1 MQFLANPA
9 NSTSK
14 LAAYAALAWEV
25 AHQRLVKTGLLGL
38 GQEYCRAM
46 NTYGAATYNV
56 AESQVA
62 EYTFLLLFKL
72 PMH

>member
-1 MQFLANPA
+1 MQFLAKPA

-14 LAAYAALAWEV
+14 LAAYTAVAWE

-38 GQEYCRAM
+38 GQECCRAM
-46 NTYGAATYNV
+46 NTYAAATYNV

-62 EYTFLLLFKL
+62 EYTFLLLIFSKR
-72 PMH
+72 